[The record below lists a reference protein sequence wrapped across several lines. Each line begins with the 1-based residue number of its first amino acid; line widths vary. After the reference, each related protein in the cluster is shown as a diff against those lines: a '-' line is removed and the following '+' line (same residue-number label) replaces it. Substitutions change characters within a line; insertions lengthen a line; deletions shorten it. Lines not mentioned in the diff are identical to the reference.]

1 MKQKLIH
8 ALAGANKPTKTW
20 ISPEGS
26 QVLVL
31 PYGGR
36 ILGLFAPGSEEN
48 FFWTHPALDS
58 AASASDFYAS
68 SKWHNSGGDRTW
80 FAPEIDFFLPNFPDT
95 SSYWQPREFDPGN
108 YELADGNDTIVLT
121 NRFSYRLSRSKEIVH
136 LEASKQLAPAVN
148 PLPELKSAAG
158 VAYAGY
164 TLRTT
169 LAFTETPSAAAKVGI
184 WSLLQLPHGGDFLAP
199 IDSRVEPKTL
209 FGSIADSD
217 LLLEENLVRYKMRA
231 QGENKLG
238 LKAKGLT
245 GRMGYIRVA
254 GSAAYLIVR
263 NFIIDPSGDY
273 IDAPWSEPEGEGFV
287 IEACSIDSSLGSF
300 SEMEYHAPAI
310 GGPRKQAR
318 YEDVSQLWAF
328 RGKEQEI
335 LQIARL
341 LLGSAFGTRDLSKQ
355 KG

>member
-1 MKQKLIH
+1 MKQKLIQS
-8 ALAGANKPTKTW
+8 LAGANKPIKTW
-20 ISPEGS
+20 ISPDGS

-31 PYGGR
+31 PHGGR
-36 ILGLFAPGSEEN
+36 MLGLFAPGSEEN
-48 FFWTHPALDS
+48 FFWTHPALES
-58 AASASDFYAS
+58 ATSASDFYAGN
-68 SKWHNSGGDRTW
+68 KWHNSGGDRTW

-108 YELADGNDTIVLT
+108 YEWVDGKDTIALS

-136 LEASKQLAPAVN
+136 LEARKQLAPAAN
-148 PLPELKSAAG
+148 PLSELKSAAD

-169 LAFTETPSAAAKVGI
+169 LAFTEVPSATAKVGI

-199 IDSRVEPKTL
+199 TDSRVEPKIL

-217 LLLEENLVRYKMRA
+217 LLLEENMVRYKMRA
-231 QGENKLG
+231 HGENKLG

-245 GRMGYIRVA
+245 ERMGYSRLA
-254 GSAAYLIVR
+254 DGAADLIVR

-273 IDAPWSEPEGEGFV
+273 INAPWSEPEGEGFV
-287 IEACSIDSSLGSF
+287 IEACNIDSSLGSF
-300 SEMEYHAPAI
+300 SEIEYHAPAI
-310 GGPRKQAR
+310 GGLRKQTS

-341 LLGSAFGTRDLSKQ
+341 LLGGTFGTRDLSKQ